1 VSLDLIE
8 TLAGNISR
16 GKNLLLRLT
25 TADRLKQDNID
36 IVKLMVDKGYHL
48 IIITTN
54 QPSEVL
60 KKNYERAEIDLSRL
74 YFIDAIT
81 SYAIGKTP
89 PGEQSVRFIGGP
101 SNLTDLGIAITGALN
116 EFSDKRPCI
125 LFDSVSTM
133 LIYLPSATI
142 SKFIHNISNR
152 LRLIDTPGI
161 FLAVGKGL
169 DPMMI
174 SNLSTFMD
182 DIIQSDVV

>member
-1 VSLDLIE
+1 MSLDLIE

-16 GKNLLLRLT
+16 GKNLHLRLT

-36 IVKLMVDKGYHL
+36 IVKMMVDKGYQL

-60 KKNYERAEIDLSRL
+60 KKNYERVGIDLSRL

-81 SYAIGKTP
+81 SYAIGKNP
-89 PGEQSVRFIGGP
+89 PVEQNVRFVGGP

-125 LFDSVSTM
+125 LFDSISTM

-152 LRLIDTPGI
+152 LRLINTPGI

>member
-1 VSLDLIE
+1 LIE
-8 TLAGNISR
+8 TLAGDISR
-16 GKNLLLRLT
+16 GENLVLCLT

-36 IVKLMVDKGYHL
+36 IVKTMAGKGYHL
-48 IIITTN
+48 IIITMN

-60 KKNYERAEIDLSRL
+60 KKNYERVGIDISGLS
-74 YFIDAIT
+74 FIDAIT
-81 SYAIGKTP
+81 GYAIGTKP
-89 PGEQSVRFIGGP
+89 PAEQGVRFISNP
-101 SNLTDLGIAITGALN
+101 SNLTDLGIAITGALG

-133 LIYLPSATI
+133 LIYLPSANI
-142 SKFIHNISNR
+142 SKFIHYISNR

-161 FLAVGKGL
+161 FLAVAKGL

-182 DIIQSDVV
+182 DILQPDVE